1 MRYTSDFLV
10 IGSGIAGLTY
20 ALKVADHGKV
30 LIITKSNEDESNTK
44 YAQGGI
50 AVSANDTQSIES
62 HIKDTMDCGD
72 GLCNEE
78 IVRMT
83 ITEGIDRLKELIQ
96 WGTEFD
102 KNEKGDFDL
111 AKEGGHS
118 EHRIL
123 HHKDITGKE
132 IERALLEKIHQHPNI
147 SIWPHYFSI
156 DLITQHHLGEK
167 INKDSKNINCY
178 GVYALNQKTGDI
190 DTILAKTTLMAAG
203 GNGQVYKTTT
213 NPKIATGDGVAMVY
227 RAKGKIDNM
236 EFVQFHPTAM
246 YQPNVSPS
254 FLVSEAVRGFGAVL
268 RNHNNEEFMK
278 RYDERGSLAPRDITA
293 RAIDNEIKQSGE
305 EYVFLDCT
313 HLDKEKFLSHFP
325 NIYDKCK
332 KAGFDMFEDYIHVAP
347 AAHYMCGGIAVDEN
361 GTTSIN
367 NLFATGECSSTGL
380 HGANRLASN
389 SLLEALVFSHRAAE
403 KTKENI
409 NSLSINNDIPDW
421 DAEGTTQPDEM
432 ILIMEN
438 RRELKAIMSNYVGI
452 VRSNTRLQRALNRL
466 HIIYTETEELY
477 KKTVISSQLCE
488 LRNVINVAYLIIKS
502 AQAQK
507 ENRGLHFS
515 LDNVKSSSSLINQ

>member
-1 MRYTSDFLV
+1 MRHVVDFLV

-20 ALKVADHGKV
+20 ALKVADLGKV

-50 AVSANDTQSIES
+50 AVSSNDPQSIES
-62 HIKDTMDCGD
+62 HITDTLECGD

-83 ITEGIDRLKELIQ
+83 ITEGIERLKELIA
-96 WGTEFD
+96 WGTKFD
-102 KNEKGDFDL
+102 KNEEGAFDL

-118 EHRIL
+118 ENRIL

-167 INKDSKNINCY
+167 ITKDSNNIMCF
-178 GVYALNQKTGDI
+178 GVYALNQKTRDV
-190 DTILAKTTLMAAG
+190 DTLLAKKILMAAG
-203 GNGQVYKTTT
+203 GNGQVYRTTT
-213 NPKIATGDGVAMVY
+213 NPKIATGDGVAMTY

-268 RNHNNEEFMK
+268 RNHNNEEFMQ

-305 EYVFLDCT
+305 EYVYLDCT
-313 HLDKEKFLSHFP
+313 HLDRMKFLDHFP
-325 NIYDKCK
+325 NIYDRCK
-332 KAGFDMFEDYIHVAP
+332 KAGFDLFEDYIHVAP
-347 AAHYMCGGIAVDEN
+347 AAHYMCGGIAVDKN
-361 GTTSIN
+361 GATSIQ
-367 NLFATGECSSTGL
+367 NLYATGECSSTGL

-403 KTKENI
+403 ETKNTINATAINEN
-409 NSLSINNDIPDW
+409 IPDW

-466 HIIYTETEELY
+466 HIIYSETEELY

-502 AQAQK
+502 AQAQN
-507 ENRGLHFS
+507 ENRGLHYS
-515 LDNVKSSSSLINQ
+515 LDNVKHSTTLLNQ